1 MVWVLTGLCVV
12 GFGISSYFT
21 GVAYHWVRP
30 DTRWIP
36 AVCRM
41 GEKTC
46 ATIVFTPR
54 ARVFGVPNSVL
65 GLLFYTTLAVVA
77 ISGGLDDRGVL
88 LVCLGASGLTVLV
101 GIYLTYTLLFVTRVN
116 CVLCFTSHA
125 INLVLFIVS
134 LSNLRRGF
142 APNPSRAMDARPA
155 RRRPD
160 ADAR

>member
-1 MVWVLTGLCVV
+1 MVWVLVGLCVV

-41 GEKTC
+41 GKQTC

-65 GLLFYTTLAVVA
+65 GQLFYPLLAIVAVAGTLDEPL
-77 ISGGLDDRGVL
+77 IRLVL
-88 LVCLGASGLTVLV
+88 LGVSGVTVLLGA
-101 GIYLTYTLLFVTRVN
+101 YLTYSLLFVTRVN

-125 INLVLFIVS
+125 LNVVVFVILLWQ
-134 LSNLRRGF
+134 
-142 APNPSRAMDARPA
+142 PQ
-155 RRRPD
+155 
-160 ADAR
+160 

>member
-1 MVWVLTGLCVV
+1 MVWVLVGLCVV

-41 GEKTC
+41 GKQTC

-65 GLLFYTTLAVVA
+65 GQLFYPLLAIVAVAGTLDEPL
-77 ISGGLDDRGVL
+77 IRLVL
-88 LVCLGASGLTVLV
+88 LGVSGVTVLLGA
-101 GIYLTYTLLFVTRVN
+101 YLTYSLLFVTRVN
-116 CVLCFTSHA
+116 CVL
-125 INLVLFIVS
+125 
-134 LSNLRRGF
+134 
-142 APNPSRAMDARPA
+142 PNPAGSGRSSARPQQTRQPSFDVGV
-155 RRRPD
+155 RRATAGPP
-160 ADAR
+160 

>member
-1 MVWVLTGLCVV
+1 MIWILVGLCVV
-12 GFGISSYFT
+12 GFGIASYFT

-41 GEKTC
+41 GEQTC

-65 GLLFYTTLAVVA
+65 GQLFYPLLAVVA
-77 ISGGLDDRGVL
+77 VTGGLNEPLIRLVL
-88 LVCLGASGLTVLV
+88 LGASGVTVLL
-101 GIYLTYTLLFVTRVN
+101 GAYLTYSLLFVTRVN

-125 INLVLFIVS
+125 LNVVVFVILLWQ
-134 LSNLRRGF
+134 
-142 APNPSRAMDARPA
+142 PQ
-155 RRRPD
+155 
-160 ADAR
+160 

>member
-1 MVWVLTGLCVV
+1 MAWVLTGLCLV
-12 GFGISSYFT
+12 GIAISSFFT

-41 GEKTC
+41 GEQTC

-65 GLLFYTTLAVVA
+65 GQLFYVTLAIVA
-77 ISGGLDDRGVL
+77 ITGGLDAP
-88 LVCLGASGLTVLV
+88 LVRLAVLGASGVTVVL
-101 GIYLTYTLLFVTRVN
+101 GLYLTYSLLFVTRVN

-125 INLVLFIVS
+125 LNLVLFV
-134 LSNLRRGF
+134 LLLW
-142 APNPSRAMDARPA
+142 
-155 RRRPD
+155 
-160 ADAR
+160 